1 MTASHL
7 ELHLLFTVAESLAAA
22 TADLAPIA
30 DLAAASPLLADV
42 LRHVAASWDR
52 ATRGGTGRRAVLAAP
67 RFSPGFAKLALES

>member
-7 ELHLLFTVAESLAAA
+7 ELHLLLTVAESLAAA
-22 TADLAPIA
+22 TADLAPI
-30 DLAAASPLLADV
+30 AAASPLLADV